1 MVESKHMKN
10 FNQGGGSRF
19 SGSTSS
25 PYKGSRGG
33 SRFGGGGSRFGS
45 DRGPV
50 TMHKA
55 TCSECNKACEVPFR
69 PSGDKPI
76 YCNDCFSA
84 KRGGEAPR
92 EPRGGSFGGDRAPR
106 RDFAPRGDSST
117 SSLQV
122 SEVKKQLEFLGMKI
136 DRLVKAIEG
145 LSSNTSHTTP
155 AQSAQVKE
163 AIKDATS
170 SKKVIAK
177 VTKTPAKK
185 VAKKVAKKK

>member
-1 MVESKHMKN
+1 MKN

-19 SGSTSS
+19 GGGA
-25 PYKGSRGG
+25 KGG

-50 TMHKA
+50 TMHQA
-55 TCSECNKACEVPFR
+55 VCSECNKACEVPFR

-76 YCNDCFSA
+76 YCSDCFSA

-92 EPRGGSFGGDRAPR
+92 EPRGGSFSGDRAPR
-106 RDFAPRGDSST
+106 RDFAPRGDN
-117 SSLQV
+117 
-122 SEVKKQLEFLGMKI
+122 EVKKQLEFLGMKI
-136 DRLVKAIEG
+136 DRLVKAVEG
-145 LSSNTSHTTP
+145 LSSNTAHTTP

-177 VTKTPAKK
+177 VAKTPAKK